1 MSATGVY
8 HLNHRYPLPIMNQE
22 NTLTR
27 NILLI
32 RILVGRNLTVRYKR
46 SVIGVGWTL
55 VNPMLA
61 SFILWLVFANNF
73 GQRLATGQQ
82 YAPYLM
88 AGTLLNTFVT
98 VGITM
103 SAQSI
108 LENVS
113 ILTKIY
119 VRPQIFTLATAISGL
134 VNFGV
139 GLLPLALVVYVS
151 GQTIAITFPL
161 VLVVAFF
168 LVLTVAGMG
177 LILSVL
183 FIRFSDSQ
191 SITTILLNM
200 LSYVTPLFY
209 PITDLSDRMQK
220 VVSVNPLTSF
230 LDCFRW
236 SFSNNA
242 TATLAD
248 WIYIS
253 LTGLI
258 VFTLGNLVFTKNW
271 KRVVVM
277 LG

>member
-1 MSATGVY
+1 
-8 HLNHRYPLPIMNQE
+8 MNQE
-22 NTLTR
+22 NSLNR
-27 NILLI
+27 NVLLI

-73 GQRLATGQQ
+73 GQRLASGQQ

-119 VRPQIFTLATAISGL
+119 VRPQIFTLASAISGL

-161 VLVVAFF
+161 VMVVAFF
-168 LVLTVAGMG
+168 LVLTVAGAG
-177 LILSVL
+177 LMLSVL

-191 SITTILLNM
+191 SVTTIMLNM

-220 VVSVNPLTSF
+220 VVSMNPLTSF

-242 TATLAD
+242 TATLGD

-253 LTGLI
+253 LTGII
-258 VFTLGNLVFTKNW
+258 VFAVGNLIFVKNW
-271 KRVVVM
+271 KKVVVM

>member
-1 MSATGVY
+1 
-8 HLNHRYPLPIMNQE
+8 MNQE

>member
-1 MSATGVY
+1 MIQQNSLSRDLV
-8 HLNHRYPLPIMNQE
+8 
-22 NTLTR
+22 
-27 NILLI
+27 LI
-32 RILVGRNLTVRYKR
+32 RILVGRNLTIRYKR

-73 GQRLATGQQ
+73 GQRLAPGQQ

-134 VNFGV
+134 VNFCV
-139 GLLPLALVVYVS
+139 GLLPLTLVVYFS
-151 GQTIAITFPL
+151 GQSIAITMPL

-168 LVLTVAGMG
+168 LVLTVAGAG
-177 LILSVL
+177 LMLSLL

-209 PITDLSDRMQK
+209 PITDLSTKMQK
-220 VVSVNPLTSF
+220 VVSLNPLTSF

-236 SFSNNA
+236 AFSNNA
-242 TATLAD
+242 IATLND
-248 WIYIS
+248 WLYIS
-253 LTGLI
+253 ITGI
-258 VFTLGNLVFTKNW
+258 VVFSLGNYLFVKNW
-271 KRVVVM
+271 KKVVVM